1 MNFKMKEELEE
12 LLEFHGPNLDTLEYK
27 VDEDRYGNIY
37 GTNPPS
43 INQIVNTINNII
55 LKTWNSAEYI
65 NISCINQYTSKL
77 KI

>member
-12 LLEFHGPNLDTLEYK
+12 ILEHTGPTLDILEYK

-43 INQIVNTINNII
+43 INQIVNTINNIV
-55 LKTWNSAEYI
+55 LKVGELDYK
-65 NISCINQYTSKL
+65 ISQIVKYL
-77 KI
+77 KHD